1 MFEQLQG
8 WKHTARRDTRVS
20 YMALRDP
27 RAPWYVKALA
37 AAAAIYA
44 ISPVDILPDFIPLH
58 GILDDLVVIPL
69 AIMMMVRLI
78 PEPLK
83 AELQQTAEARMAV
96 KRPHSHVG
104 EVIIAVCV
112 LGIAA
117 IVSWLVWFR

>member
-1 MFEQLQG
+1 
-8 WKHTARRDTRVS
+8 
-20 YMALRDP
+20 MALRDP

-83 AELQQTAEARMAV
+83 AELKQTAEARMAV

-104 EVIIAVCV
+104 EAIIIVCV